1 MYVKEE
7 DSPTLSIVAERTANT
22 PLPYCPL
29 GTAMCPRLPMADTV
43 VKLPE
48 SAAAA
53 LHLIGVLIEVYFFL
67 IIGR

>member
-1 MYVKEE
+1 VYVKEE
-7 DSPTLSIVAERTANT
+7 DSPTLSIVVERRANT
-22 PLPYCPL
+22 PLPCCPL

-48 SAAAA
+48 PAAAP
-53 LHLIGVLIEVYFFL
+53 HLIGVLIKVYFFL

>member
-7 DSPTLSIVAERTANT
+7 DSPTLSIVVERRASS
-22 PLPYCPL
+22 PLPCCPL

-48 SAAAA
+48 SAAA